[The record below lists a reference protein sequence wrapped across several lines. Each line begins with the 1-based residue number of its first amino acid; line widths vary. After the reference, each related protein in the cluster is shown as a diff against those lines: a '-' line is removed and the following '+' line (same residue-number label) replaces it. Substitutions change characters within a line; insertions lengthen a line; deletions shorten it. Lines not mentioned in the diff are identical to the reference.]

1 MLSVSGVN
9 GIGAAN
15 GFDGSSVLLASGGMD
30 DEGRKKGTRGMSLL
44 SPPRGCTKNL
54 WSGSSS

>member
-1 MLSVSGVN
+1 MSGVN

-15 GFDGSSVLLASGGMD
+15 GVDGSSVLLASGGMD

-54 WSGSSS
+54 RSGSSW

>member
-9 GIGAAN
+9 GIGAVN

-30 DEGRKKGTRGMSLL
+30 DEGRKKGTRGVSLL
-44 SPPRGCTKNL
+44 SPSIGYTKNL
-54 WSGSSS
+54 RSGSSW